1 MAEVNAGVTTTAP
14 TAAAALAANTSQMM
28 AVFGA
33 IKKLGVAEKDIQT
46 VNFSVSSEYAGGTN
60 NVPPRLTGYRV
71 NNEVRVRLD
80 DVGKLGAILDALVTA
95 GANQMNGINFGIK
108 DRTLLL
114 SDARAKA
121 LADARAKAET
131 YAKAAG
137 VSLGAIMAISESG
150 FEFPRPVAVA
160 RLAAPAFAR
169 TPVAA
174 GEQSVSANV
183 SITWEIH

>member
-1 MAEVNAGVTTTAP
+1 
-14 TAAAALAANTSQMM
+14 
-28 AVFGA
+28 
-33 IKKLGVAEKDIQT
+33 
-46 VNFSVSSEYAGGTN
+46 
-60 NVPPRLTGYRV
+60 
-71 NNEVRVRLD
+71 
-80 DVGKLGAILDALVTA
+80 LDALVTA